1 MNKKRAILLVLVI
14 ILMFI
19 VIISINFFVPKK
31 IMKVDEQIDKIT
43 IFNGNTGKLTTI
55 IDQKEINSIV
65 KEFNDVAFLK
75 KGFALGRIGYSL
87 NIIYYDKSGKNTK
100 KIIVNSEDTIRYRGF
115 FYEPQNSNINF
126 EYLNKLSSE

>member
-1 MNKKRAILLVLVI
+1 
-14 ILMFI
+14 
-19 VIISINFFVPKK
+19 
-31 IMKVDEQIDKIT
+31 MKVDEEIDKIT

-55 IDQKEINSIV
+55 IDKKEINSIA

-87 NIIYYDKSGKNTK
+87 NINYYDKSGKNTK

-126 EYLNKLSSE
+126 EYLNNLSSE

>member
-14 ILMFI
+14 ILVFI
-19 VIISINFFVPKK
+19 VMISINFFIPKK
-31 IMKVDEQIDKIT
+31 IMKVDEEIDKIT
-43 IFNGNTGKLTTI
+43 IFNGKTGKLTTI
-55 IDQKEINSIV
+55 IDKKEINSIA

-87 NIIYYDKSGKNTK
+87 NINYYDKSGKNTK

-126 EYLNKLSSE
+126 EYLNSLTSE